1 MKHLGPSMQCA
12 HNAGNRTFLI
22 FPPREAQLST
32 KNFCLQKKEVENFNK
47 TIGSEGAKCIFTQAP
62 DKTFFYIS
70 FKNLWFIQFLN
81 IQ

>member
-32 KNFCLQKKEVENFNK
+32 KKLLSLEKGSRNF
-47 TIGSEGAKCIFTQAP
+47 
-62 DKTFFYIS
+62 
-70 FKNLWFIQFLN
+70 
-81 IQ
+81 